1 MQISRLVRIYCF
13 PGTLPLPQIFTFM
26 LRLKLATD
34 PRWVNVAEKN
44 IEEVL
49 TDHAFCEQKAASAA
63 ISFIVQFPEYP
74 DLVDAMTDLAREEME
89 HFQRVHDHLKKRGMQ
104 LGRERKDPY
113 VHDLREFFKQKGG
126 NSRLHHLI
134 NSLLL
139 AAMIEARSCERFRVL
154 SEGITDQELSA
165 FYADLMRSE
174 AMHYTMFLKFARQFG
189 KGHLDVDALWE
200 EFLEYEAEVMKKYG
214 KKEHIHG

>member
-1 MQISRLVRIYCF
+1 
-13 PGTLPLPQIFTFM
+13 M

-113 VHDLREFFKQKGG
+113 VHDLRDFFKQKGG
-126 NSRLHHLI
+126 NSRLHHLV

-154 SEGITDQELSA
+154 SEGITDEELSA

-174 AMHYTMFLKFARQFG
+174 AMHYTMFLKFARKFG
-189 KGHLDVDALWE
+189 QDHIDMDALWE
-200 EFLEYEAEVMKKYG
+200 EFLDYEANVMKKYG
-214 KKEHIHG
+214 TKEHIHG